1 MKNDGRRGDSGRA
14 QDERRGAAR
23 RTYPISESGEYR
35 GNGAR
40 ASRDA
45 GAPRVGAV
53 RRGVPVARRVGEGE
67 DARRGDENRGEG
79 RRFDYR
85 ESFNDRESGNRSENR
100 GERGYGKRGAGFAPK
115 SRDAQRGE
123 SAAGEAAGDR
133 RAPYGAGRYEGGYG
147 AGRKYDNRRAF
158 RADLPAARRAE
169 AEEAD
174 GAQEN
179 EQLLV
184 GRNPIREALK
194 AGRTVEKL
202 LVAQGDLSGAA
213 RDIVRMA
220 REAGVVVQ
228 FVERYRLDQIYPA
241 HQGLLAFRS
250 ARAYATIEDILARA
264 RERGEEPLVVV
275 LDQVTD
281 PHNLGAIIRSSECAG
296 AHGVI
301 IPERRAAGLTPA
313 CEKAAAGALA
323 HLPVARVKNLNRAL
337 EELKRAGL
345 WIVAAALEGE
355 NALTADLSGPLALV
369 IGSEGEGI
377 SRLTLSLCDRRVT
390 LPMLGKIS
398 SLNASV
404 AAGVL
409 LYQVVRARGG
419 GA

>member
-1 MKNDGRRGDSGRA
+1 M
-14 QDERRGAAR
+14 
-23 RTYPISESGEYR
+23 
-35 GNGAR
+35 
-40 ASRDA
+40 
-45 GAPRVGAV
+45 
-53 RRGVPVARRVGEGE
+53 
-67 DARRGDENRGEG
+67 
-79 RRFDYR
+79 
-85 ESFNDRESGNRSENR
+85 
-100 GERGYGKRGAGFAPK
+100 
-115 SRDAQRGE
+115 
-123 SAAGEAAGDR
+123 
-133 RAPYGAGRYEGGYG
+133 
-147 AGRKYDNRRAF
+147 
-158 RADLPAARRAE
+158 
-169 AEEAD
+169 
-174 GAQEN
+174 
-179 EQLLV
+179 
-184 GRNPIREALK
+184 
-194 AGRTVEKL
+194 
-202 LVAQGDLSGAA
+202 
-213 RDIVRMA
+213 
-220 REAGVVVQ
+220 
-228 FVERYRLDQIYPA
+228 
-241 HQGLLAFRS
+241 
-250 ARAYATIEDILARA
+250 
-264 RERGEEPLVVV
+264 V

-296 AHGVI
+296 AHGVV

>member
-1 MKNDGRRGDSGRA
+1 MRNDDRRERDKRGFASRQGGKNPPRP
-14 QDERRGAAR
+14 AR
-23 RTYPISESGEYR
+23 RTFDIPPAERVDGPFETLP
-35 GNGAR
+35 AR
-40 ASRDA
+40 AHDHA
-45 GAPRVGAV
+45 HAEAMPV
-53 RRGVPVARRVGEGE
+53 RPAERAKTRTLPVRP
-67 DARRGDENRGEG
+67 
-79 RRFDYR
+79 Y
-85 ESFNDRESGNRSENR
+85 
-100 GERGYGKRGAGFAPK
+100 GERPPRMERPPRAHHEE
-115 SRDAQRGE
+115 RDVQ
-123 SAAGEAAGDR
+123 
-133 RAPYGAGRYEGGYG
+133 P
-147 AGRKYDNRRAF
+147 
-158 RADLPAARRAE
+158 P
-169 AEEAD
+169 
-174 GAQEN
+174 EN
-179 EQLLV
+179 LLV

-194 AGRTVEKL
+194 SGAPLEKL
-202 LVAQGDLSGAA
+202 LVAEGDLSGAA

-228 FVERYRLDQIYPA
+228 FVERCRLDQIYPA

-296 AHGVI
+296 AHGVV

>member
-1 MKNDGRRGDSGRA
+1 MRNDDRR
-14 QDERRGAAR
+14 ERDKRGFAPRQGGQNPPRPAR
-23 RTYPISESGEYR
+23 RTFDIPPAERVDGPFETLP
-35 GNGAR
+35 AR
-40 ASRDA
+40 AHDHA
-45 GAPRVGAV
+45 HAEAMPV
-53 RRGVPVARRVGEGE
+53 RPAERAQTRTLPVRP
-67 DARRGDENRGEG
+67 
-79 RRFDYR
+79 Y
-85 ESFNDRESGNRSENR
+85 
-100 GERGYGKRGAGFAPK
+100 GERPPRMERPPRAHHEERGAEP
-115 SRDAQRGE
+115 
-123 SAAGEAAGDR
+123 
-133 RAPYGAGRYEGGYG
+133 P
-147 AGRKYDNRRAF
+147 
-158 RADLPAARRAE
+158 
-169 AEEAD
+169 
-174 GAQEN
+174 EN
-179 EQLLV
+179 LLV

-194 AGRTVEKL
+194 SGAPLEKL
-202 LVAQGDLSGAA
+202 LVAEGDLSGAA

-323 HLPVARVKNLNRAL
+323 HMPVARVKNLNRAL

-345 WIVAAALEGE
+345 WVVAAALEGE

-377 SRLTLSLCDRRVT
+377 SHLTLSLCDRCVT

-419 GA
+419 GR

>member
-1 MKNDGRRGDSGRA
+1 MRNNDRAGREKRGFAPRQGGKNPPRP
-14 QDERRGAAR
+14 AR
-23 RTYPISESGEYR
+23 RTYDIPPAERADGPFETLPAR
-35 GNGAR
+35 PHDRAR
-40 ASRDA
+40 AEALPVRPADRA
-45 GAPRVGAV
+45 QTRTLPVQPHGERPPRMERAPRAH
-53 RRGVPVARRVGEGE
+53 PAE
-67 DARRGDENRGEG
+67 
-79 RRFDYR
+79 
-85 ESFNDRESGNRSENR
+85 
-100 GERGYGKRGAGFAPK
+100 
-115 SRDAQRGE
+115 RDAQ
-123 SAAGEAAGDR
+123 
-133 RAPYGAGRYEGGYG
+133 P
-147 AGRKYDNRRAF
+147 
-158 RADLPAARRAE
+158 P
-169 AEEAD
+169 
-174 GAQEN
+174 EN
-179 EQLLV
+179 LLV

-194 AGRTVEKL
+194 SGAPLEKL
-202 LVAQGDLSGAA
+202 LVAEGDLSGAA

-220 REAGVVVQ
+220 RDAGVVVQ

-264 RERGEEPLVVV
+264 KEKGEEPLIVV

-313 CEKAAAGALA
+313 CQKAAAGALA

>member
-1 MKNDGRRGDSGRA
+1 MRNDDRREREKRGFAPRQGGKNPPRP
-14 QDERRGAAR
+14 AR
-23 RTYPISESGEYR
+23 RTYDIPPAERADGPFETLPGR
-35 GNGAR
+35 VNDRAR
-40 ASRDA
+40 AKTLPAHPGERA
-45 GAPRVGAV
+45 QARTLPARPYGERAPRM
-53 RRGVPVARRVGEGE
+53 E
-67 DARRGDENRGEG
+67 
-79 RRFDYR
+79 
-85 ESFNDRESGNRSENR
+85 
-100 GERGYGKRGAGFAPK
+100 
-115 SRDAQRGE
+115 
-123 SAAGEAAGDR
+123 
-133 RAPYGAGRYEGGYG
+133 RAP
-147 AGRKYDNRRAF
+147 RAHHEE
-158 RADLPAARRAE
+158 RE
-169 AEEAD
+169 AEPP
-174 GAQEN
+174 EN
-179 EQLLV
+179 LLA

-194 AGRTVEKL
+194 GGAPLEKL
-202 LVAQGDLSGAA
+202 LVAEGDLSGAA

-264 RERGEEPLVVV
+264 KEKGEEPLVVV

-296 AHGVI
+296 AHGVV

-323 HLPVARVKNLNRAL
+323 HMPVARVKNLNRAL

-355 NALTADLSGPLALV
+355 NALTADLTGPLALV

-377 SRLTLSLCDRRVT
+377 SHLTLSLCDRRVT

-419 GA
+419 GR

>member
-1 MKNDGRRGDSGRA
+1 MRNDDRAGREKRGFAPRQGGKNPPRP
-14 QDERRGAAR
+14 AR
-23 RTYPISESGEYR
+23 RTYDIPPAERADGPFETLPAR
-35 GNGAR
+35 PHDRAR
-40 ASRDA
+40 AEALPVRPADRA
-45 GAPRVGAV
+45 QTRTLPVQPHGERPPRMERAPRAH
-53 RRGVPVARRVGEGE
+53 PAE
-67 DARRGDENRGEG
+67 
-79 RRFDYR
+79 
-85 ESFNDRESGNRSENR
+85 
-100 GERGYGKRGAGFAPK
+100 
-115 SRDAQRGE
+115 RDAQ
-123 SAAGEAAGDR
+123 
-133 RAPYGAGRYEGGYG
+133 P
-147 AGRKYDNRRAF
+147 
-158 RADLPAARRAE
+158 P
-169 AEEAD
+169 
-174 GAQEN
+174 EN
-179 EQLLV
+179 LLV

-194 AGRTVEKL
+194 SGAPLEKL
-202 LVAQGDLSGAA
+202 LVAEGDLSGAA

-264 RERGEEPLVVV
+264 KEKGEEPLVVV

-296 AHGVI
+296 AHGVV

-323 HLPVARVKNLNRAL
+323 HMPVARVKNLNRAL

-345 WIVAAALEGE
+345 WVVAAALEGE

-377 SRLTLSLCDRRVT
+377 SHLTLSLCDRRVT

-419 GA
+419 GR

>member
-1 MKNDGRRGDSGRA
+1 MKSDDRR
-14 QDERRGAAR
+14 ERDKRGFAPRQGGKNPPRPAR
-23 RTYPISESGEYR
+23 RTYDIPPAERADGPFETLPAR
-35 GNGAR
+35 PHDRAR
-40 ASRDA
+40 AEALPVRPADRA
-45 GAPRVGAV
+45 QTRTLPVQPHGERPPRMERAPRAHH
-53 RRGVPVARRVGEGE
+53 EE
-67 DARRGDENRGEG
+67 
-79 RRFDYR
+79 
-85 ESFNDRESGNRSENR
+85 
-100 GERGYGKRGAGFAPK
+100 
-115 SRDAQRGE
+115 RDAQ
-123 SAAGEAAGDR
+123 
-133 RAPYGAGRYEGGYG
+133 P
-147 AGRKYDNRRAF
+147 
-158 RADLPAARRAE
+158 P
-169 AEEAD
+169 
-174 GAQEN
+174 EN
-179 EQLLV
+179 LLV

-194 AGRTVEKL
+194 SGAPLEKL
-202 LVAQGDLSGAA
+202 LVAEGDLSGAA

-264 RERGEEPLVVV
+264 KEKGEEPLVVV

-296 AHGVI
+296 AHGVV

-377 SRLTLSLCDRRVT
+377 SHLTLSLCDRRVT

-419 GA
+419 GR

>member
-1 MKNDGRRGDSGRA
+1 MRNDDRRERDKRGFASRQGGKNPPRP
-14 QDERRGAAR
+14 AR
-23 RTYPISESGEYR
+23 RTFDIPPAERVDGPFETLP
-35 GNGAR
+35 AR
-40 ASRDA
+40 AHD
-45 GAPRVGAV
+45 RVHVEAMPV
-53 RRGVPVARRVGEGE
+53 RPAERAQTRTLPVRP
-67 DARRGDENRGEG
+67 
-79 RRFDYR
+79 Y
-85 ESFNDRESGNRSENR
+85 
-100 GERGYGKRGAGFAPK
+100 GERPPRMERPPRAHHEERGAEP
-115 SRDAQRGE
+115 
-123 SAAGEAAGDR
+123 
-133 RAPYGAGRYEGGYG
+133 P
-147 AGRKYDNRRAF
+147 
-158 RADLPAARRAE
+158 
-169 AEEAD
+169 
-174 GAQEN
+174 EN
-179 EQLLV
+179 LLV

-194 AGRTVEKL
+194 SGAPLEKL
-202 LVAQGDLSGAA
+202 LVAEGDLSGAA

>member
-1 MKNDGRRGDSGRA
+1 MRNDDRAGREKRGFAPRQGGKNPPRP
-14 QDERRGAAR
+14 AR
-23 RTYPISESGEYR
+23 RTYDIPPAERADGPFETLPAR
-35 GNGAR
+35 PHDRAR
-40 ASRDA
+40 AEA
-45 GAPRVGAV
+45 MPV
-53 RRGVPVARRVGEGE
+53 RPADRAQTRTLPVQPH
-67 DARRGDENRGEG
+67 
-79 RRFDYR
+79 
-85 ESFNDRESGNRSENR
+85 
-100 GERGYGKRGAGFAPK
+100 GERPPRMERVPRAHHEE
-115 SRDAQRGE
+115 RDAQ
-123 SAAGEAAGDR
+123 
-133 RAPYGAGRYEGGYG
+133 P
-147 AGRKYDNRRAF
+147 
-158 RADLPAARRAE
+158 P
-169 AEEAD
+169 
-174 GAQEN
+174 EN
-179 EQLLV
+179 LLV

-194 AGRTVEKL
+194 SGAPLEKL
-202 LVAQGDLSGAA
+202 LVAEGDLSGAA

-264 RERGEEPLVVV
+264 KEKGEEPLIVV

>member
-1 MKNDGRRGDSGRA
+1 MTARAARSAALRRVRGARTRPDRRAGLTIFPPAERADGPFETLPARPHDRARVEALPVRPADRA
-14 QDERRGAAR
+14 QTRTLPVQPHGERPPRMER
-23 RTYPISESGEYR
+23 
-35 GNGAR
+35 
-40 ASRDA
+40 
-45 GAPRVGAV
+45 APRAH
-53 RRGVPVARRVGEGE
+53 PAE
-67 DARRGDENRGEG
+67 
-79 RRFDYR
+79 
-85 ESFNDRESGNRSENR
+85 
-100 GERGYGKRGAGFAPK
+100 
-115 SRDAQRGE
+115 RDAQ
-123 SAAGEAAGDR
+123 
-133 RAPYGAGRYEGGYG
+133 P
-147 AGRKYDNRRAF
+147 
-158 RADLPAARRAE
+158 P
-169 AEEAD
+169 
-174 GAQEN
+174 EN
-179 EQLLV
+179 LLV

-194 AGRTVEKL
+194 SGAPLEKL
-202 LVAQGDLSGAA
+202 LVAEGDLSGAA

-264 RERGEEPLVVV
+264 KEKGEEPLIVV

-390 LPMLGKIS
+390 LPMLGNIS

>member
-1 MKNDGRRGDSGRA
+1 MRNDDRAGREKHGFAPRQGGKNPPRP
-14 QDERRGAAR
+14 AR
-23 RTYPISESGEYR
+23 RTYDIPPAE
-35 GNGAR
+35 
-40 ASRDA
+40 
-45 GAPRVGAV
+45 
-53 RRGVPVARRVGEGE
+53 
-67 DARRGDENRGEG
+67 
-79 RRFDYR
+79 
-85 ESFNDRESGNRSENR
+85 
-100 GERGYGKRGAGFAPK
+100 
-115 SRDAQRGE
+115 
-123 SAAGEAAGDR
+123 
-133 RAPYGAGRYEGGYG
+133 
-147 AGRKYDNRRAF
+147 
-158 RADLPAARRAE
+158 RADGPFETLPARPHDRTRAE
-169 AEEAD
+169 ALPVRPADRAQTRTLPVQPPHGERPPRMGRAPRAHHEERAV
-174 GAQEN
+174 QPPEN
-179 EQLLV
+179 LLV

-194 AGRTVEKL
+194 SGAPLEKL
-202 LVAQGDLSGAA
+202 LVAEGDLSGAA

-296 AHGVI
+296 AHGVV

>member
-1 MKNDGRRGDSGRA
+1 MRNDDRRERDKRGFASRQGGKNPPRP
-14 QDERRGAAR
+14 AR
-23 RTYPISESGEYR
+23 RTFDIPPAERVDGPFETLP
-35 GNGAR
+35 AR
-40 ASRDA
+40 AHDRA
-45 GAPRVGAV
+45 HAEAMPV
-53 RRGVPVARRVGEGE
+53 RPAERAKTRTLPVRP
-67 DARRGDENRGEG
+67 
-79 RRFDYR
+79 Y
-85 ESFNDRESGNRSENR
+85 
-100 GERGYGKRGAGFAPK
+100 GERPPRMERPPRAHHEE
-115 SRDAQRGE
+115 RDVQ
-123 SAAGEAAGDR
+123 
-133 RAPYGAGRYEGGYG
+133 P
-147 AGRKYDNRRAF
+147 
-158 RADLPAARRAE
+158 P
-169 AEEAD
+169 
-174 GAQEN
+174 EN
-179 EQLLV
+179 LLV

-194 AGRTVEKL
+194 SGAPLEKL
-202 LVAQGDLSGAA
+202 LVAEGDLSGAA

-228 FVERYRLDQIYPA
+228 FVERCRLDQIYPA

-296 AHGVI
+296 AHGVV

>member
-1 MKNDGRRGDSGRA
+1 MRNDDRAGREKRGFAPRQGGQNPPRP
-14 QDERRGAAR
+14 AR
-23 RTYPISESGEYR
+23 RTYAIPPAE
-35 GNGAR
+35 
-40 ASRDA
+40 
-45 GAPRVGAV
+45 
-53 RRGVPVARRVGEGE
+53 
-67 DARRGDENRGEG
+67 
-79 RRFDYR
+79 
-85 ESFNDRESGNRSENR
+85 
-100 GERGYGKRGAGFAPK
+100 
-115 SRDAQRGE
+115 
-123 SAAGEAAGDR
+123 
-133 RAPYGAGRYEGGYG
+133 
-147 AGRKYDNRRAF
+147 
-158 RADLPAARRAE
+158 RADGPFETLPARPYERARAE
-169 AEEAD
+169 ALPVRPADRAQTRTLPVQPHGERPPRMERAPRAHHEER
-174 GAQEN
+174 GAEPPEN
-179 EQLLV
+179 LLV

-194 AGRTVEKL
+194 SGAPLEKL
-202 LVAQGDLSGAA
+202 LVAEGDLSGAA

-296 AHGVI
+296 AHGVV

-390 LPMLGKIS
+390 LPMLGNIS

>member
-1 MKNDGRRGDSGRA
+1 M
-14 QDERRGAAR
+14 ER
-23 RTYPISESGEYR
+23 
-35 GNGAR
+35 
-40 ASRDA
+40 
-45 GAPRVGAV
+45 APRAHH
-53 RRGVPVARRVGEGE
+53 E
-67 DARRGDENRGEG
+67 
-79 RRFDYR
+79 
-85 ESFNDRESGNRSENR
+85 
-100 GERGYGKRGAGFAPK
+100 ER
-115 SRDAQRGE
+115 
-123 SAAGEAAGDR
+123 
-133 RAPYGAGRYEGGYG
+133 
-147 AGRKYDNRRAF
+147 
-158 RADLPAARRAE
+158 E
-169 AEEAD
+169 AEPP
-174 GAQEN
+174 EN
-179 EQLLV
+179 LLA

-194 AGRTVEKL
+194 GGAPLEKL
-202 LVAQGDLSGAA
+202 LVAEGDLSGAA

-264 RERGEEPLVVV
+264 KEKGEEPLVVV

-296 AHGVI
+296 AHGVV

-323 HLPVARVKNLNRAL
+323 HMPVARVKNLNRAL

-345 WIVAAALEGE
+345 WVVAAALEGE

-377 SRLTLSLCDRRVT
+377 SHLTLSLCDRRVT

-419 GA
+419 GR

>member
-1 MKNDGRRGDSGRA
+1 MRNDDRRERDKRGFAPRQGGKNPPRP
-14 QDERRGAAR
+14 AR
-23 RTYPISESGEYR
+23 RTFDIPPAERVDGPFETLP
-35 GNGAR
+35 AR
-40 ASRDA
+40 AHDRA
-45 GAPRVGAV
+45 HAEAMPV
-53 RRGVPVARRVGEGE
+53 RPAERAQTRTLPVRP
-67 DARRGDENRGEG
+67 
-79 RRFDYR
+79 Y
-85 ESFNDRESGNRSENR
+85 
-100 GERGYGKRGAGFAPK
+100 GERPPRMERPPRAHHEE
-115 SRDAQRGE
+115 RDVQ
-123 SAAGEAAGDR
+123 
-133 RAPYGAGRYEGGYG
+133 P
-147 AGRKYDNRRAF
+147 
-158 RADLPAARRAE
+158 P
-169 AEEAD
+169 
-174 GAQEN
+174 EN
-179 EQLLV
+179 LLV

-194 AGRTVEKL
+194 SGAPLEKL
-202 LVAQGDLSGAA
+202 LVAEGDLSGAA

>member
-1 MKNDGRRGDSGRA
+1 MRNDDRRERDKRSFAPRQGGKNPPRP
-14 QDERRGAAR
+14 AR
-23 RTYPISESGEYR
+23 RTFDIPPAERVDGPFETLPT
-35 GNGAR
+35 R
-40 ASRDA
+40 AHDHA
-45 GAPRVGAV
+45 HAEAMPV
-53 RRGVPVARRVGEGE
+53 RPAERAQTRTLPVRP
-67 DARRGDENRGEG
+67 
-79 RRFDYR
+79 Y
-85 ESFNDRESGNRSENR
+85 
-100 GERGYGKRGAGFAPK
+100 GERPPRMERPPRAHHEERGAEP
-115 SRDAQRGE
+115 
-123 SAAGEAAGDR
+123 
-133 RAPYGAGRYEGGYG
+133 P
-147 AGRKYDNRRAF
+147 
-158 RADLPAARRAE
+158 
-169 AEEAD
+169 
-174 GAQEN
+174 EN
-179 EQLLV
+179 LLV

-194 AGRTVEKL
+194 SGAPLEKL
-202 LVAQGDLSGAA
+202 LVAEGDLSGAA

-220 REAGVVVQ
+220 RDAGVVVQ

-264 RERGEEPLVVV
+264 KEKGEEPLIVV

>member
-1 MKNDGRRGDSGRA
+1 MRNDDRAGREKRGFAPRQGGKNPPRP
-14 QDERRGAAR
+14 AR
-23 RTYPISESGEYR
+23 RTYDIPPAERADGPFETLPAR
-35 GNGAR
+35 PHDRAR
-40 ASRDA
+40 AEALPVRPADRA
-45 GAPRVGAV
+45 QTRTLPVQPYGERPPRMERAPRAH
-53 RRGVPVARRVGEGE
+53 PAE
-67 DARRGDENRGEG
+67 
-79 RRFDYR
+79 
-85 ESFNDRESGNRSENR
+85 
-100 GERGYGKRGAGFAPK
+100 
-115 SRDAQRGE
+115 RDAQ
-123 SAAGEAAGDR
+123 
-133 RAPYGAGRYEGGYG
+133 P
-147 AGRKYDNRRAF
+147 
-158 RADLPAARRAE
+158 P
-169 AEEAD
+169 
-174 GAQEN
+174 EN
-179 EQLLV
+179 LLV

-194 AGRTVEKL
+194 SGAPLEKL
-202 LVAQGDLSGAA
+202 LVAEGDLSGAA

-220 REAGVVVQ
+220 RDAGVVVQ

-264 RERGEEPLVVV
+264 KEKGEEPLIVV

>member
-1 MKNDGRRGDSGRA
+1 MRNDDRAGREKRGFTPRQGGKNPPRP
-14 QDERRGAAR
+14 AR
-23 RTYPISESGEYR
+23 RTYDIPPAERADGPFETLPAR
-35 GNGAR
+35 PHDRAR
-40 ASRDA
+40 AEALPVRPADRA
-45 GAPRVGAV
+45 QTRTLPVQPHGERPPRMERAPRAH
-53 RRGVPVARRVGEGE
+53 PAE
-67 DARRGDENRGEG
+67 
-79 RRFDYR
+79 
-85 ESFNDRESGNRSENR
+85 
-100 GERGYGKRGAGFAPK
+100 
-115 SRDAQRGE
+115 RDAQ
-123 SAAGEAAGDR
+123 
-133 RAPYGAGRYEGGYG
+133 P
-147 AGRKYDNRRAF
+147 
-158 RADLPAARRAE
+158 P
-169 AEEAD
+169 
-174 GAQEN
+174 EN
-179 EQLLV
+179 LLV

-194 AGRTVEKL
+194 SGAPLEKL
-202 LVAQGDLSGAA
+202 LVAEGDLSGAA

-264 RERGEEPLVVV
+264 KEKGEEPLIVV

-390 LPMLGKIS
+390 LPMLGNIS

>member
-1 MKNDGRRGDSGRA
+1 MKSDDRR
-14 QDERRGAAR
+14 ETEKRGFAPRQGGKNPPRPAR
-23 RTYPISESGEYR
+23 RTYDIPPAERADGPFETLPAR
-35 GNGAR
+35 PHDRAR
-40 ASRDA
+40 AEAMPVRPADRA
-45 GAPRVGAV
+45 QTRTLPVQPHGERPPRMERAPRAH
-53 RRGVPVARRVGEGE
+53 PAE
-67 DARRGDENRGEG
+67 
-79 RRFDYR
+79 
-85 ESFNDRESGNRSENR
+85 
-100 GERGYGKRGAGFAPK
+100 
-115 SRDAQRGE
+115 RDAQ
-123 SAAGEAAGDR
+123 
-133 RAPYGAGRYEGGYG
+133 P
-147 AGRKYDNRRAF
+147 
-158 RADLPAARRAE
+158 P
-169 AEEAD
+169 
-174 GAQEN
+174 EN
-179 EQLLV
+179 LLV

-194 AGRTVEKL
+194 SGAPLEKL
-202 LVAQGDLSGAA
+202 LVAEGDLSGAA

-220 REAGVVVQ
+220 RDAGVVVQ

-264 RERGEEPLVVV
+264 KEKGEEPLIVV

>member
-1 MKNDGRRGDSGRA
+1 MRNNDRAGREKRGFAPRQGGKNPPRP
-14 QDERRGAAR
+14 AR
-23 RTYPISESGEYR
+23 RTYDIPPAERADGPFETLPAR
-35 GNGAR
+35 PHDRAR
-40 ASRDA
+40 AEAMPVRPADRA
-45 GAPRVGAV
+45 QTRTLPVQPHGERPPRMERAPRAHH
-53 RRGVPVARRVGEGE
+53 EE
-67 DARRGDENRGEG
+67 
-79 RRFDYR
+79 
-85 ESFNDRESGNRSENR
+85 
-100 GERGYGKRGAGFAPK
+100 
-115 SRDAQRGE
+115 RDAQ
-123 SAAGEAAGDR
+123 
-133 RAPYGAGRYEGGYG
+133 P
-147 AGRKYDNRRAF
+147 
-158 RADLPAARRAE
+158 P
-169 AEEAD
+169 
-174 GAQEN
+174 EN
-179 EQLLV
+179 LLV

-194 AGRTVEKL
+194 SGAPLEKL
-202 LVAQGDLSGAA
+202 LVAEGDLSGAA

-220 REAGVVVQ
+220 RDAGVVVQ

-264 RERGEEPLVVV
+264 KEKGEEPLIVV

-296 AHGVI
+296 AHGVV

-323 HLPVARVKNLNRAL
+323 HMPVARVKNLNRAL

-345 WIVAAALEGE
+345 WVVAAALEGE

-377 SRLTLSLCDRRVT
+377 SHLTLSLCDRRVT

-419 GA
+419 GR

>member
-1 MKNDGRRGDSGRA
+1 MKSDDRREA
-14 QDERRGAAR
+14 EKRGFAPRQGGKNPPRPAR
-23 RTYPISESGEYR
+23 RTYDIPPAERADGPFETLPGR
-35 GNGAR
+35 VNDRAR
-40 ASRDA
+40 AKTLPAHPGERA
-45 GAPRVGAV
+45 QARTLPARPYGERAPRM
-53 RRGVPVARRVGEGE
+53 E
-67 DARRGDENRGEG
+67 
-79 RRFDYR
+79 
-85 ESFNDRESGNRSENR
+85 
-100 GERGYGKRGAGFAPK
+100 
-115 SRDAQRGE
+115 
-123 SAAGEAAGDR
+123 
-133 RAPYGAGRYEGGYG
+133 RAP
-147 AGRKYDNRRAF
+147 RAHHEE
-158 RADLPAARRAE
+158 RE
-169 AEEAD
+169 AEPP
-174 GAQEN
+174 EN
-179 EQLLV
+179 LLA

-194 AGRTVEKL
+194 GGAPLEKL
-202 LVAQGDLSGAA
+202 LVAEGDLSGAA

-264 RERGEEPLVVV
+264 KEKGEEPLVVV

-296 AHGVI
+296 AHGVV

-323 HLPVARVKNLNRAL
+323 HMPVARVKNLNRAL

-345 WIVAAALEGE
+345 WVVAAALEGE

-377 SRLTLSLCDRRVT
+377 SHLTLSLCDRCVT

-419 GA
+419 GR

>member
-1 MKNDGRRGDSGRA
+1 MRNDDRRERDKRGFASRQGGKNPPRP
-14 QDERRGAAR
+14 AR
-23 RTYPISESGEYR
+23 RTFDIPPAERVDGPFETLP
-35 GNGAR
+35 AR
-40 ASRDA
+40 AHD
-45 GAPRVGAV
+45 RVHVEAMPV
-53 RRGVPVARRVGEGE
+53 RPAERAQTRTLPVRP
-67 DARRGDENRGEG
+67 
-79 RRFDYR
+79 Y
-85 ESFNDRESGNRSENR
+85 
-100 GERGYGKRGAGFAPK
+100 GERPPRMERPPRAHHEERGAEP
-115 SRDAQRGE
+115 
-123 SAAGEAAGDR
+123 
-133 RAPYGAGRYEGGYG
+133 P
-147 AGRKYDNRRAF
+147 
-158 RADLPAARRAE
+158 
-169 AEEAD
+169 
-174 GAQEN
+174 EN
-179 EQLLV
+179 LLV

-194 AGRTVEKL
+194 SGAPLEKL
-202 LVAQGDLSGAA
+202 LVAEGDLSGAA

-220 REAGVVVQ
+220 RDAGVVVQ

-313 CEKAAAGALA
+313 CEKASAGALA

>member
-1 MKNDGRRGDSGRA
+1 MRNDDRAGREKRGFAPRQGGKNPPRP
-14 QDERRGAAR
+14 AR
-23 RTYPISESGEYR
+23 RTYDIPPAERADGPFETLPARPHDRARVEALPVRPADRAQTRTLPVQPHGER
-35 GNGAR
+35 PPR
-40 ASRDA
+40 MER
-45 GAPRVGAV
+45 APRAH
-53 RRGVPVARRVGEGE
+53 PAE
-67 DARRGDENRGEG
+67 
-79 RRFDYR
+79 
-85 ESFNDRESGNRSENR
+85 
-100 GERGYGKRGAGFAPK
+100 
-115 SRDAQRGE
+115 RDAQ
-123 SAAGEAAGDR
+123 
-133 RAPYGAGRYEGGYG
+133 P
-147 AGRKYDNRRAF
+147 
-158 RADLPAARRAE
+158 P
-169 AEEAD
+169 
-174 GAQEN
+174 EN
-179 EQLLV
+179 LLV

-194 AGRTVEKL
+194 SGAPLEKL
-202 LVAQGDLSGAA
+202 LVAEGDLSGAA

-264 RERGEEPLVVV
+264 KERGEEPLIVV

-390 LPMLGKIS
+390 LPMLGNIS

>member
-1 MKNDGRRGDSGRA
+1 MRNDDRAGREKRGFAPRQGGKNPPRP
-14 QDERRGAAR
+14 AR
-23 RTYPISESGEYR
+23 RTYDIPPAERADGPFETLPARPHDRARVEALPVRPADRAQTRTLPVQPHGER
-35 GNGAR
+35 PPR
-40 ASRDA
+40 MER
-45 GAPRVGAV
+45 APRAHHEERAV
-53 RRGVPVARRVGEGE
+53 QPP
-67 DARRGDENRGEG
+67 EN
-79 RRFDYR
+79 
-85 ESFNDRESGNRSENR
+85 
-100 GERGYGKRGAGFAPK
+100 
-115 SRDAQRGE
+115 
-123 SAAGEAAGDR
+123 
-133 RAPYGAGRYEGGYG
+133 
-147 AGRKYDNRRAF
+147 
-158 RADLPAARRAE
+158 
-169 AEEAD
+169 
-174 GAQEN
+174 
-179 EQLLV
+179 LLV

-194 AGRTVEKL
+194 SGAPLEKL
-202 LVAQGDLSGAA
+202 LVAEGDLSGAA

-264 RERGEEPLVVV
+264 KEKGEEPLIVV

-296 AHGVI
+296 AHGVV

-390 LPMLGKIS
+390 LPMLGNIS

>member
-1 MKNDGRRGDSGRA
+1 MRNDDRRERDKRGFASRQGGKNPPRP
-14 QDERRGAAR
+14 AR
-23 RTYPISESGEYR
+23 RTFDIPPAERVDGPFETLP
-35 GNGAR
+35 AR
-40 ASRDA
+40 AHDRA
-45 GAPRVGAV
+45 HVEAMPV
-53 RRGVPVARRVGEGE
+53 RPAERAQTRTLPVRP
-67 DARRGDENRGEG
+67 
-79 RRFDYR
+79 Y
-85 ESFNDRESGNRSENR
+85 
-100 GERGYGKRGAGFAPK
+100 GERSPRMERPPRAHHEE
-115 SRDAQRGE
+115 RDVQ
-123 SAAGEAAGDR
+123 
-133 RAPYGAGRYEGGYG
+133 P
-147 AGRKYDNRRAF
+147 
-158 RADLPAARRAE
+158 P
-169 AEEAD
+169 
-174 GAQEN
+174 EN
-179 EQLLV
+179 LLV

-194 AGRTVEKL
+194 SHAPLEKL
-202 LVAQGDLSGAA
+202 LVAEGDLSGAA

-409 LYQVVRARGG
+409 LFQVVRARGG

>member
-1 MKNDGRRGDSGRA
+1 MRNDDRREREKRGFAPRQGGKNPPRP
-14 QDERRGAAR
+14 AR
-23 RTYPISESGEYR
+23 RTYDIPPAERADGPFAALPVREGGR
-35 GNGAR
+35 AR
-40 ASRDA
+40 VEAMPVRPGDRA
-45 GAPRVGAV
+45 QTRTLPAP
-53 RRGVPVARRVGEGE
+53 P
-67 DARRGDENRGEG
+67 
-79 RRFDYR
+79 
-85 ESFNDRESGNRSENR
+85 SI
-100 GERGYGKRGAGFAPK
+100 ERPPRMERPPRAHP
-115 SRDAQRGE
+115 AQRC
-123 SAAGEAAGDR
+123 
-133 RAPYGAGRYEGGYG
+133 
-147 AGRKYDNRRAF
+147 
-158 RADLPAARRAE
+158 
-169 AEEAD
+169 
-174 GAQEN
+174 AQPPEN
-179 EQLLV
+179 LLA

-194 AGRTVEKL
+194 SGAPLEKL
-202 LVAQGDLSGAA
+202 LVAEGDLSGAA

-264 RERGEEPLVVV
+264 KERGEAPLVVV

-296 AHGVI
+296 AHGVV

-323 HLPVARVKNLNRAL
+323 HMPVARVKNLNRAL

-355 NALTADLSGPLALV
+355 NALTADLTGPLALV
-369 IGSEGEGI
+369 IGSEGDGI
-377 SRLTLSLCDRRVT
+377 SHLTLSLCDRRVT